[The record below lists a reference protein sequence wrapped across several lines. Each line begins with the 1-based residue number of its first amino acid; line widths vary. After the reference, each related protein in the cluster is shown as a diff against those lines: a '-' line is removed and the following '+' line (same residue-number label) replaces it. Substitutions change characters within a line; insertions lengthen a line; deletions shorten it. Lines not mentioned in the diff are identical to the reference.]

1 VRLGVACAGIVA
13 MLATSACSGS
23 DPKPDVSASSDIVT
37 MSASPSPDE
46 VDPTVPIATSQAAG
60 IPTAKPSPATTPDPT
75 KLNASVL
82 ITLATVDPDTGG
94 MLLGGYVTGV
104 MEDGGD
110 CQYIVTSS
118 QGASLTIH
126 KEGVENNGSTS
137 CGSTT
142 VSPSRVPAGTYSVTL
157 RYANDVGEV
166 ASDAVEVDIP

>member
-1 VRLGVACAGIVA
+1 
-13 MLATSACSGS
+13 MLATSGCSGS
-23 DPKPDVSASSDIVT
+23 DPEPDASASPDTVT
-37 MSASPSPDE
+37 MSATPSPTTP
-46 VDPTVPIATSQAAG
+46 DPTVPIATSQAAG

-75 KLNASVL
+75 TLNASVL

-118 QGASLTIH
+118 ASGSSLTIH
-126 KEGVENNGSTS
+126 KDGVENNGTTS

-142 VSPSRVPAGTYSVTL
+142 VSASRVPAGSYMVVL
-157 RYANDVGEV
+157 RYANDIGAVV
-166 ASDAVEVDIP
+166 SDAVTVDIP